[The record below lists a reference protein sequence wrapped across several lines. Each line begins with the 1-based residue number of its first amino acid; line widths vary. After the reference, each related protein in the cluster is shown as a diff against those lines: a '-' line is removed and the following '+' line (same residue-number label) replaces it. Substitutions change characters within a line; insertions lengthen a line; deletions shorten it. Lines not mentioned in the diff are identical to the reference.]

1 MWLLILITLL
11 NMTADNDAFVL
22 TYRTTIAGFPVN
34 VFDGLV
40 IIAVVTSFIALF
52 GRYPADR
59 VHPLLKWIMATSAV
73 TLIGASV
80 VASSNLAMQR
90 YFLMTFR
97 NFLTLPAAVYLGY
110 AAMKRPSFARWF
122 TYALVVGSV
131 ASAVLVIHSAGSA
144 GENIEFGSSFD
155 LLRNTSLGG
164 DAGCY
169 ATALAL
175 FAFASGAK
183 IFNLPVR
190 ILLVI
195 IGVTGAVF
203 YPHRS
208 TWLTFAI
215 VWSVSAFFV
224 AKVRFSRVLFTG
236 LVGAIFVGGVATA
249 GVFAYSQ
256 ATGKDFTGWVQK
268 RLISMLPGEHD
279 GVQHHAWDTRLPGT
293 IRELEIFAHEPLFGG
308 GFSISDTDI
317 QTHQDI
323 TYRHNTWTSFL
334 AETGIVGFST
344 AVMIVFGTI
353 IAGRR
358 MVRDATDPGSVMLG
372 AICASIGVY
381 YLFAGLMSLTFNVQR
396 HALDLGIAC
405 GVVLRCRAMQLTNKR
420 LHANETAYQCSSPQ
434 LHPPLITADEY
445 EAGYQPAPW

>member
-1 MWLLILITLL
+1 MWMLILITLL
-11 NMTADNDAFVL
+11 NMTADNNAFVL
-22 TYRTTIAGFPVN
+22 TYRTTIGGFPVN
-34 VFDGLV
+34 VFDGL
-40 IIAVVTSFIALF
+40 IILAVAISFVSLL
-52 GRYPADR
+52 GRFQADC
-59 VHPLLKWIMATSAV
+59 VHPLLKWILGASAI
-73 TLIGASV
+73 TLIGASI
-80 VASSNLAMQR
+80 VAASNHAMER
-90 YFLMTFR
+90 YFLMVLR

-122 TYALVVGSV
+122 TYALVVGSL
-131 ASAVLVIHSAGSA
+131 ASAVLVIHNAGSA
-144 GENIEFGSSFD
+144 GEDIEFGRSFD

-169 ATALAL
+169 ATALAI
-175 FAFASGAK
+175 FALASGAK

-195 IGVTGAVF
+195 IGVVGAVF
-203 YPHRS
+203 LPHRS

-215 VWSVSAFFV
+215 VWSLSAFFL
-224 AKVRFSRVLFTG
+224 AKVRFSRVLVTG
-236 LVGAIFVGGVATA
+236 LLGAVLIGSVATA

-268 RLISMLPGEHD
+268 RLVSMLPGEHE

-323 TYRHNTWTSFL
+323 AYRHNTWTSFL
-334 AETGIVGFST
+334 AETGIVGFSA

-353 IAGRR
+353 ILGRR
-358 MVRDATDPGSVMLG
+358 MVRDATDRDSVMLG
-372 AICASIGVY
+372 AICAAIGIY

-396 HALDLGIAC
+396 HALDLGVAC

-420 LHANETAYQCSSPQ
+420 LHAEEASYEWANAQPY
-434 LHPPLITADEY
+434 PPLVTADEY
-445 EAGYQPAPW
+445 EAGYQPAHW